1 MEDCP
6 CLVVSLRVF
15 LLLFLCCCHF
25 FPLLFVFVLIV
36 FVVTDVVA
44 VAICG
49 GAWCILVPGVGC
61 YVGHHCD
68 LPALTWQDGK
78 TVKLFDLRQWLMKEK
93 VGTSCH
99 PT

>member
-6 CLVVSLRVF
+6 CWVVFLRVF
-15 LLLFLCCCHF
+15 LLFFLCCCYF
-25 FPLLFVFVLIV
+25 FPCCLFLFLLFLLLL
-36 FVVTDVVA
+36 VA

-93 VGTSCH
+93 AGTSCH